1 MNNLQSNVKKLSIA
15 VYALVIV
22 SVFNLTMLVIR
33 SPQQQ
38 QENDVLWEESLQ
50 SKIQELQSSL
60 ELLDKK
66 INNLQRE
73 IPQVSDYTTTL
84 ENSMQNSV
92 SLILTNIETKRN
104 KFKHLSKKITDLSK
118 DISTLKKRF
127 SAMETE
133 K

>member
-38 QENDVLWEESLQ
+38 EHEVLWEENLQ

-66 INNLQRE
+66 MNNLRRE
-73 IPQVSDYTTTL
+73 IPQISDYTTTL

-104 KFKHLSKKITDLSK
+104 KFRHLSKKITDLSK

-127 SAMETE
+127 SAMKTE
-133 K
+133 E

>member
-38 QENDVLWEESLQ
+38 EHDVLWEENLQ

-66 INNLQRE
+66 MNNLRRE

-127 SAMETE
+127 STMKTE
-133 K
+133 E